1 MKQKKL
7 QKTKIFSIEEANRAL
22 ALVRPIATDIF
33 NLINKIS
40 SLKIQ
45 NIEEN
50 STEYQDLLK
59 ELQSDNFKL
68 IHYLEELHTIGVI
81 ITDLENVIIDF
92 PGEHNGKEV
101 FFCWKYNEP
110 EVYYFHE
117 AHCEEHCRKYIYSL
131 SSKIN

>member
-1 MKQKKL
+1 MKQNKTP
-7 QKTKIFSIEEANRAL
+7 KTKIFTIEEANRAL

-40 SLKIQ
+40 SLKIE
-45 NIEEN
+45 NLEEN

-81 ITDLENVIIDF
+81 VTDLENVIIDF
-92 PGEHNGKEV
+92 PGEHNGKQV

>member
-1 MKQKKL
+1 MKQKRI

-40 SLKIQ
+40 NLKIE
-45 NIEEN
+45 NLEEN
-50 STEYQDLLK
+50 SPEYQDLLK

-81 ITDLENVIIDF
+81 VTDLENVIIDF